1 MPRKIEITIEKRK
14 KDRRS
19 KKTESWVEMIKKTT
33 SNVLGTALSGFLFF
47 LSFSA
52 FSPKALYSSHRP
64 FSFCQ
69 KSLPP
74 FSPSP
79 ASSTGFLLWNSLPSP
94 PAAIYFLANRILPLS
109 KAYRK
114 ISLKKAMETS
124 LLLWKKNTFFLQI
137 RSSSLRKR
145 PPSTTMQLAAK
156 KPQQK
161 RTPLSEDP
169 PRCQP
174 FIGSFNST
182 TWFTESQLRGDT
194 WFLEIVTPVQS

>member
-79 ASSTGFLLWNSLPSP
+79 ASSPGFLLWNSLPSP

-124 LLLWKKNTFFLQI
+124 LLLWKKNTFFADTLLLSQKKA
-137 RSSSLRKR
+137 S
-145 PPSTTMQLAAK
+145 MQLAAK